1 MSYTPELLI
10 NNKSNYPNEPAIT
23 NKIDGKWVT
32 DTWSDYYNLVLS
44 VSKSLIACGI
54 NPGDK
59 GSIYSYNR
67 KKWFAC
73 YSALQLVNGVSVGVY
88 HTSSANEVEWV
99 VGNSDSKIVF
109 VGNNPNDNDEKE
121 KMPIH
126 RLMSVIN
133 NLNKV
138 NIIVLMGDDIDNV
151 EHDKVITWD
160 EFLSKGKD
168 IKEQSILDLL
178 SKISANNTTSLI
190 YTSGT
195 TGNPKGVELTHKN
208 FEVEL
213 DSVSEVLKFDQGDK
227 YVSWLPLAHVF
238 GQLVDNHYWVRRA
251 LHMTIVDS
259 PLNTV
264 DYAKEVQPHLFISVP
279 RIYEKIFSNI
289 KAVLDKKAAI
299 RLGLKIPGLSLIL
312 KNVLKKKVGFSN
324 TRFAISGAAPI
335 NPDILKLFQDLDIPL
350 FEGYGMTENTAGI
363 TINYHG
369 NNKIGSVGKCMP
381 FFDVKIADDG
391 EVLIKG
397 DNVMKGYYKNPEA
410 TKETI
415 VDNWLHTGDIG
426 EIDENGFLSITGRK
440 KEIYVSSSGKN
451 VAPLVIEETM
461 KSIPI
466 ISQCF
471 LVGDGLKYCTALIT
485 LDMGV
490 ILRDKLGVNNPDDIP
505 KDPYAQ
511 EKMIQS
517 KGKKLSD
524 FTDSDEIRTEVSR
537 EIDRLNLNFSNP
549 EQIKKFTI
557 LPRDFNIDEG
567 ELTPTL
573 KIRRK
578 QINDNWK
585 LVIDK
590 MY

>member
-1 MSYTPELLI
+1 
-10 NNKSNYPNEPAIT
+10 
-23 NKIDGKWVT
+23 
-32 DTWSDYYNLVLS
+32 
-44 VSKSLIACGI
+44 
-54 NPGDK
+54 
-59 GSIYSYNR
+59 
-67 KKWFAC
+67 
-73 YSALQLVNGVSVGVY
+73 
-88 HTSSANEVEWV
+88 
-99 VGNSDSKIVF
+99 
-109 VGNNPNDNDEKE
+109 
-121 KMPIH
+121 
-126 RLMSVIN
+126 
-133 NLNKV
+133 
-138 NIIVLMGDDIDNV
+138 
-151 EHDKVITWD
+151 
-160 EFLSKGKD
+160 
-168 IKEQSILDLL
+168 
-178 SKISANNTTSLI
+178 
-190 YTSGT
+190 
-195 TGNPKGVELTHKN
+195 
-208 FEVEL
+208 
-213 DSVSEVLKFDQGDK
+213 
-227 YVSWLPLAHVF
+227 
-238 GQLVDNHYWVRRA
+238 
-251 LHMTIVDS
+251 
-259 PLNTV
+259 
-264 DYAKEVQPHLFISVP
+264 
-279 RIYEKIFSNI
+279 
-289 KAVLDKKAAI
+289 
-299 RLGLKIPGLSLIL
+299 
-312 KNVLKKKVGFSN
+312 
-324 TRFAISGAAPI
+324 
-335 NPDILKLFQDLDIPL
+335 
-350 FEGYGMTENTAGI
+350 MTENTAGI

-410 TKETI
+410 TKEAI
-415 VDNWLHTGDIG
+415 IDNWLHTGDIG
-426 EIDENGFLSITGRK
+426 EIDEHGFLSITGRK

>member
-10 NNKSNYPNEPAIT
+10 NNKNNYPNEPAIT

-32 DTWSDYYNLVLS
+32 DTWLDYYNLVLS

-160 EFLSKGKD
+160 EFISKGKD

-178 SKISANNTTSLI
+178 SKVSANNTTSLI

-299 RLGLKIPGLSLIL
+299 RLGLKIPG
-312 KNVLKKKVGFSN
+312 
-324 TRFAISGAAPI
+324 
-335 NPDILKLFQDLDIPL
+335 
-350 FEGYGMTENTAGI
+350 
-363 TINYHG
+363 YH
-369 NNKIGSVGKCMP
+369 
-381 FFDVKIADDG
+381 
-391 EVLIKG
+391 
-397 DNVMKGYYKNPEA
+397 
-410 TKETI
+410 
-415 VDNWLHTGDIG
+415 
-426 EIDENGFLSITGRK
+426 
-440 KEIYVSSSGKN
+440 
-451 VAPLVIEETM
+451 
-461 KSIPI
+461 
-466 ISQCF
+466 
-471 LVGDGLKYCTALIT
+471 
-485 LDMGV
+485 
-490 ILRDKLGVNNPDDIP
+490 
-505 KDPYAQ
+505 
-511 EKMIQS
+511 
-517 KGKKLSD
+517 
-524 FTDSDEIRTEVSR
+524 
-537 EIDRLNLNFSNP
+537 
-549 EQIKKFTI
+549 
-557 LPRDFNIDEG
+557 
-567 ELTPTL
+567 
-573 KIRRK
+573 
-578 QINDNWK
+578 
-585 LVIDK
+585 
-590 MY
+590 

>member
-10 NNKSNYPNEPAIT
+10 NNKNKYPNEPAIT

-32 DTWSDYYNLVLS
+32 DSWSDYYNLVLS
-44 VSKSLIACGI
+44 ISKSLVACGI

-88 HTSSANEVEWV
+88 HTSSANEVNWV

-138 NIIVLMGDDIDNV
+138 NIIVLMGDDVDNV
-151 EHDKVITWD
+151 EHDKVITWE
-160 EFLSKGKD
+160 EFISKGKD
-168 IKEQSILDLL
+168 IKEQTILDLL
-178 SKISANNTTSLI
+178 SKVSANNTTSLI

-264 DYAKEVQPHLFISVP
+264 DYAKDVQPHLFISVP

-410 TKETI
+410 TKEAI

-451 VAPLVIEETM
+451 IAPLVIEETM

-471 LVGDGLKYCTALIT
+471 LIGDGLKYCTALIT